1 MASSSSDHATKPEET
16 GGGESSEAPPP
27 PPPLGSDQLLLYR
40 GLKKAKKERGCTAK
54 ERISKMPPC
63 TAGKRSSIYRGV
75 TRHRWTG
82 RYEAHLWDKS
92 TWNQNQNKKGKQGA
106 YDDEE
111 AAARAYDL
119 AALKYWG
126 PGTLIN
132 FPDMTHFVAIAI
144 LLFFLNQRGYAGDR
158 LYRDLEEMQNVS
170 REDYLA
176 SLRRKSSGF
185 SRGISKYRPLSSRW
199 DSQFGRTPGTDYTK
213 SALYGDEMTTGSEYA
228 GGYSADR
235 KIDLSNYIKWWGPN
249 KSSQA
254 DFRSKALDET
264 NIGGPDDVASELK
277 SLEWS
282 IKPTEP
288 YEMPRLGEN
297 LEKKEKDENDENE
310 NKNNTD
316 KVELGKAADKSC
328 HDVGSERH
336 SAAYGI
342 SGGLPIHRNMYP
354 LAPLLSAPLLT
365 SYNSIDPLTD
375 PSFGVLSFQF
385 FLLDHHG
392 RMSHFLDSAI
402 HAIRPI
408 SHFPYTEEVLASHLA
423 PLLQQK
429 DSSLLP
435 SVLEETRQIHAQIT
449 VNGLH
454 NLGILGTR
462 ILGMYILCNNY
473 LDAKKLFCQ
482 LQLCYAAPW
491 NWMIRGFTMMGYYD
505 YAILFYFKMLTF
517 GTSPDKY
524 TFPYLIKACSALH
537 AVDLLKLVHGMI
549 KEFGFE
555 LDVYV
560 GSALVKFYAESD
572 CLGNARDLFDKL
584 PIRDIVL
591 WNVMLNSY
599 LKCESL
605 ADNLIGLFEEMRKS
619 EVEPN
624 SVTYT
629 CVLRLC
635 GYRSMVGFGV
645 QVHGLVVKCGSEM
658 DSPVANTLVAMYAKC
673 RRLLDARKLFD
684 FVTQADLITWN
695 AMIGGLD
702 NFRKS
707 APLVPE
713 LGCLN
718 QGKEIHCY
726 IVRHGVLFDLFLK
739 NALIDMYFKCKD
751 VRTACKVFD
760 QSSAVDTVICTA
772 MISGFV
778 LNGMNFDALKTFRW
792 LLHKKMR
799 PNAVTFASTLP
810 ACAGLA
816 ALRLGKELHG
826 NIIRRGLEGRCY
838 VGSAI
843 TDMYGK
849 CGRLDLG
856 HQVFLRTPERDSVCW
871 NSMITNCSQNGKPE
885 VAIDLFR
892 RMALEGAKY
901 DCVSIS
907 AALSACTHLS
917 ALRHGKQIH
926 GFMMKWIQL

>member
-1 MASSSSDHATKPEET
+1 MPY
-16 GGGESSEAPPP
+16 APYLIFLTLRRSWLPT
-27 PPPLGSDQLLLYR
+27 LRRFYSKRTLLSYLQF
-40 GLKKAKKERGCTAK
+40 LKK
-54 ERISKMPPC
+54 P
-63 TAGKRSSIYRGV
+63 GK
-75 TRHRWTG
+75 
-82 RYEAHLWDKS
+82 
-92 TWNQNQNKKGKQGA
+92 
-106 YDDEE
+106 
-111 AAARAYDL
+111 
-119 AALKYWG
+119 
-126 PGTLIN
+126 
-132 FPDMTHFVAIAI
+132 
-144 LLFFLNQRGYAGDR
+144 
-158 LYRDLEEMQNVS
+158 
-170 REDYLA
+170 
-176 SLRRKSSGF
+176 
-185 SRGISKYRPLSSRW
+185 
-199 DSQFGRTPGTDYTK
+199 YT
-213 SALYGDEMTTGSEYA
+213 
-228 GGYSADR
+228 
-235 KIDLSNYIKWWGPN
+235 
-249 KSSQA
+249 
-254 DFRSKALDET
+254 
-264 NIGGPDDVASELK
+264 
-277 SLEWS
+277 
-282 IKPTEP
+282 
-288 YEMPRLGEN
+288 PRLP
-297 LEKKEKDENDENE
+297 LM
-310 NKNNTD
+310 
-316 KVELGKAADKSC
+316 
-328 HDVGSERH
+328 GSTTW
-336 SAAYGI
+336 G
-342 SGGLPIHRNMYP
+342 
-354 LAPLLSAPLLT
+354 
-365 SYNSIDPLTD
+365 
-375 PSFGVLSFQF
+375 FW
-385 FLLDHHG
+385 
-392 RMSHFLDSAI
+392 
-402 HAIRPI
+402 
-408 SHFPYTEEVLASHLA
+408 
-423 PLLQQK
+423 
-429 DSSLLP
+429 
-435 SVLEETRQIHAQIT
+435 AQ
-449 VNGLH
+449 GFW
-454 NLGILGTR
+454 R
-462 ILGMYILCNNY
+462 
-473 LDAKKLFCQ
+473 
-482 LQLCYAAPW
+482 
-491 NWMIRGFTMMGYYD
+491 FTMMGYYD

-560 GSALVKFYAESD
+560 GSALVKFYAEND

-599 LKCESL
+599 LKCESV
-605 ADNLIGLFEEMRKS
+605 ADNLIGLFEEMRKT

-635 GYRSMVGFGV
+635 GSRSMVGFGA

-684 FVTQADLITWN
+684 FVAQADLITWN
-695 AMIGGLD
+695 AMIGGYVQNGFMHEGLD
-702 NFRKS
+702 LFRRMISSDVKPDS
-707 APLVPE
+707 ITFASLLPLVPE
-713 LGCLN
+713 VGCLN

-760 QSSAVDTVICTA
+760 ESSAVDTVICTA

-843 TDMYGK
+843 TDMYAK
-849 CGRLDLG
+849 CGR
-856 HQVFLRTPERDSVCW
+856 
-871 NSMITNCSQNGKPE
+871 
-885 VAIDLFR
+885 
-892 RMALEGAKY
+892 MANQKWPLIFFVGWLQGAKY

-926 GFMMKWIQL
+926 GFMMRNGFNFDIFANSALIDMYSKCGYMDLAECAFDMMELKNEVSWNSIIAAYGNHGRLKDCLVLFRAMKDEGFQPDHVTFLAIISACGHAGQVEEGKRHFNSMIQDYGIAVRMEHYACLIDLFGRAGRLEEAFQVIETMPFTPDAGIWGTLLGACRIHGNVELAEVASERLFQLDPQNSGYYVIAVKPAC